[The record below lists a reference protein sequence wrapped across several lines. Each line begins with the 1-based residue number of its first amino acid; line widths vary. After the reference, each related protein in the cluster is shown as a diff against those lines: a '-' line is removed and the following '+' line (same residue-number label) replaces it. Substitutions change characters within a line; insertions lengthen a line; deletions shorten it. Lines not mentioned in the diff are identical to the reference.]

1 MAQELSFLPD
11 DYLERKAQRRTNAV
25 CGVLFLAV
33 MGGIGA
39 AFTLS
44 EKATKQ
50 VDAAF
55 AKTEDEYLTE
65 AKRIQQVKEM
75 QEKQKRMA
83 HQAELSASLLEKV
96 PRHHILAEIT
106 NLTEPSGVFL
116 FDFNLDAK
124 QRIRSAPVDTTKT
137 AYEAKKLAKAGTVPA
152 VAAPPEPRVY
162 DVAMKLTGVAD
173 TDVQVATFLS
183 KLSRSKIFRDVNLV
197 ISDEFELEERKLR
210 KFQIELT
217 LDPSADV
224 NSLASAPGKD
234 ESAAVELKEAK

>member
-25 CGVLFLAV
+25 CGILFLAV

-50 VDAAF
+50 IDAGF
-55 AKTEDEYLTE
+55 AKTEDEYLFE
-65 AKRIQQVKEM
+65 AKRIQQVKDM

-106 NLTEPSGVFL
+106 NLTEPSGVYL
-116 FDFNLDAK
+116 FDFNLEAR
-124 QRIRSAPVDTTKT
+124 QRVRSAPVDTSKT
-137 AYEAKKLAKAGTVPA
+137 AYEAKKLAKTGPVAA
-152 VAAPPEPRVY
+152 VAAPAEPRNF
-162 DVAMKLTGVAD
+162 DVSMKLTGVAD
-173 TDVQVATFLS
+173 TDVQVATFLNKLGRS
-183 KLSRSKIFRDVNLV
+183 KLFRDVNLV
-197 ISDEFELEERKLR
+197 ISDEFELEEKKLR

-234 ESAAVELKEAK
+234 ATTAVEVK